1 MYISTAGPW
10 FKDEHGRTLMLRGV
24 NLSGSSKVP
33 RVPDGATYRIE
44 GFFEHRNVSFVGR
57 PFPLEEAAEHFERLR
72 TWGMTCVRFLVTWE
86 AIEHAGPG
94 LYDDAYL
101 DYVTAVLEKAQA
113 YDLQVFVDFHQDV
126 WSRFSGG
133 DGAPGWTLEVAGL
146 DIHHFA
152 PTAAAIVHATHG
164 DPFPRMI
171 WPTNANKLAAATMF
185 TLFFGGR
192 LFAPHCT
199 VEGENIQDYLQRH
212 YLAAAQRLAQRL
224 AHLPNVIGYDIM
236 NEPLPGYIGWPDLS
250 RHSGLLHQGVTPT
263 PFQAMALGEG
273 LAQTVEVFETGLLGS
288 RVVRRITIDP
298 QGVHAWR
305 DGYACIWRR
314 HGVWD
319 IDANGN
325 PRLLRPDYFTQVNGK
340 RVDFGQDCL
349 LPFYRR
355 FVQTVRA
362 VHPQA
367 LIFLEPEVNQPPPLW
382 GHDRPEGLVYA
393 PHWYDGLTLYLKR
406 YLPWLAYDH
415 RGHGKVVFWPFIR
428 RNFADQLAEFKRH
441 AHDYLGNVP
450 VIIGECGI
458 PFDLDHKRAYRS
470 GKFKIHAQ
478 AMNRTLRA
486 MEDNLLS
493 YTLWNYTPDNTNLHG
508 DLWNDEDLSI
518 FSRDQQQDPADP
530 YSGGRALEAVIRP
543 YPLKTAGEPLSLEF
557 DYRRGK
563 FRYTFRHE
571 PDLDAPTEIFVPT
584 YHYPQG
590 IEVNLSDGTYEIDS
604 AQQILRYYHTP
615 QRSVHEIRI
624 KPRRIRD

>member
-1 MYISTAGPW
+1 MRISIAEPW
-10 FKDEHGRTLMLRGV
+10 LKDEYGRTVMLRGV

-33 RVPDGATYRIE
+33 RIPEGATYRRE

-57 PFPLEEAAEHFERLR
+57 PFPLEEAEEHFERLR
-72 TWGMTCVRFLVTWE
+72 AWGLTCLRFLVTWE

-101 DYVTAVLEKAQA
+101 DYVAAVLEKALA
-113 YDLQVFVDFHQDV
+113 YDMQVIVDFHQDV

-146 DIHHFA
+146 DMHHFA
-152 PTAAAIVHATHG
+152 TTAAAIVHATYG

-171 WPTNANKLAAATMF
+171 WPTNATKLAAATMF

-192 LFAPHCT
+192 LFAPQCT

-224 AHLPNVIGYDIM
+224 AHLPNVIGYDTI

-250 RHSGLLHQGVTPT
+250 RHNGLLHQGVTPT

-273 LAQTVEVFETGLLGS
+273 LAQTVDVFETGLLGS

-298 QGVHAWR
+298 QGVRAWR
-305 DGYACIWRR
+305 DDHSCLWRQ

-319 IDANGN
+319 VGADGI
-325 PRLLRPDYFTQVNGK
+325 PRLLRPDYFTQANGK
-340 RVDFGQDCL
+340 RVDFGTDCL
-349 LPFYRR
+349 LPFFRR
-355 FVQTVRA
+355 FVQTVRT
-362 VHPQA
+362 VHPEA
-367 LIFLEPEVNQPPPLW
+367 LIFMEPEVNQPPPRW
-382 GHDRPEGLVYA
+382 DHDRPQGLVYA

-406 YLPWLAYDH
+406 YLPWLAYDT
-415 RGHGKVVFWPFIR
+415 RGRGKVVFWPFIR

-441 AHDYLGNVP
+441 ARDYLGNVP

-458 PFDLDHKRAYRS
+458 PFDLDHKRAYRDS
-470 GKFKIHAQ
+470 NFKIHAR
-478 AMNRTLRA
+478 AMDRTLRA

-493 YTLWNYTPDNTNLHG
+493 YTLWNYTPDNTNAHG

-518 FSRDQQQDPADP
+518 FSRDQQQDPSNL

-543 YPLKTAGEPLSLEF
+543 YPMKTAGEPLSLEF

-563 FRYTFRHE
+563 FRYVFRHE
-571 PDLDAPTEIFVPT
+571 PGLDAPTEIFVPT
-584 YHYPQG
+584 YQYPDG
-590 IEVNLSDGTYEIDS
+590 FEVNLSDGTYETDP
-604 AQQILRYYHTP
+604 AQQVLRYYHTP
-615 QRSVHEIRI
+615 NRSIHVIQIR
-624 KPRRIRD
+624 RRREQI